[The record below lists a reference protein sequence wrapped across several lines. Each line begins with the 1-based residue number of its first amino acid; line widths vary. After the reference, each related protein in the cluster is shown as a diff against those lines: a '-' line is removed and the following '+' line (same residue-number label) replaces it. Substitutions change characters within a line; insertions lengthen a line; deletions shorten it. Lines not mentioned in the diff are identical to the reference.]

1 MAQHIDSVATSGLPL
16 VTKDA
21 FYDAIQG
28 GDLVFCWGSE
38 AISKAIEGVSGGPSH
53 VLMVWT
59 PWANA
64 PWLTLEATFP
74 SKTVQSASGVHIG
87 LFQDYMDQYTGDMVL
102 CRREGLT
109 PSNIV
114 AELNAGFMLLD
125 DNYNWKTDVSIAAR
139 KLLPF
144 LPPVEISNEMY
155 CSGLQE
161 VMGKSSP
168 IPFQVYPPNPNTPE
182 QDFTDPSVTAIC
194 GILQA
199 QLS

>member
-1 MAQHIDSVATSGLPL
+1 MAQHINSVAASGLPL

-21 FYDAIQG
+21 FYDSIQG
-28 GDLVFCWGSE
+28 GDLVFCWGSDD
-38 AISKAIEGVSGGPSH
+38 ISKAIEDVSGGPSH

-59 PWANA
+59 PWSSA

-74 SKTVQSASGVHIG
+74 CVIESKSGVHIG
-87 LFQDYMDQYTGDMVL
+87 LLQDYMDSYPGDMVL

-109 PSNIV
+109 QAAII
-114 AELNAGFMLLD
+114 AELNFGFMLLD
-125 DNYNWKTDVSIAAR
+125 DNYNWQTEISIAAR

-144 LPPVEISNEMY
+144 LPPVEPKNEEY

-161 VMGKSSP
+161 VMGKIT
-168 IPFQVYPPNPNTPE
+168 IPFLAHPPNPNTPE

-194 GILQA
+194 GFLRSSEA
-199 QLS
+199 A